1 MNVRLAELRKELEL
15 SQNEFADR
23 VGISSNY
30 VWMLENGS
38 RKASDKTLKSICRA
52 FNVNIDWLKTGF
64 GPHFLDANSDRETLV
79 YEAIKKA
86 RPDMPDS
93 FPRRIAEAMA
103 KLDSDDWL
111 FLARLAQDMAE
122 KADAAKKSA
131 PDESKADDEM
141 VYSET
146 VAKNEQR
153 TPFAVRKGHDSE
165 LLEAAKTRVKKVPG
179 SDLE

>member
-1 MNVRLAELRKELEL
+1 MQA
-15 SQNEFADR
+15 FADALGVSR
-23 VGISSNY
+23 STVESYEYGKRQPSTAYINY
-30 VWMLENGS
+30 VCE
-38 RKASDKTLKSICRA
+38 R
-52 FNVNIDWLKTGF
+52 FNVSRDWLTTGF
-64 GPHFLDANSDRETLV
+64 GDMDAGESREMYALDAL
-79 YEAIKKA
+79 KKA

-122 KADAAKKSA
+122 KADAVKKSA

-165 LLEAAKTRVKKVPG
+165 LLEAAKTRVEKVPG